1 MNRLL
6 LLCVRAIEKALDRW
20 ILWRLEG
27 RFPVKTAVALILTAT
42 LASVALKS
50 PAFFPQA
57 EAEAEKPYI
66 TEYKKKFPE
75 GLSLEKGRLSF
86 HCTERVG
93 ATVLARRLYSFSYIY
108 DLRQLEEAL
117 QQNNAEAFKD
127 KVCYNEQI
135 ALPEP
140 ILSPHRNEPLG
151 WPDDAAVHA
160 IYLQGGNSNPGRIQR
175 EVERLKNAGANGIVF
190 DVKDIIGVVNY
201 KSQLD
206 VVEKYRRH
214 PAPIIDVVKM
224 IKYLHDNDIY
234 VIARMAL
241 FQDESLARQRPDL
254 AIKDA
259 GSPTGR
265 LLTKGQPLWVDPGHQ
280 EVRDYNHALVTELVL
295 LGVDEIQFDYV
306 RYPAEG
312 NLKQVSYHGVTSPDD
327 KVQNIARFLAGAHT
341 LTSLTGTRTA
351 IDIFGVVAWGEDL
364 DINATGQRIEKL
376 APHVDVISP
385 MLYPSHFSKGFDRKA
400 KPADEPYHF
409 LHHGVAR
416 VLEKAGSPTIVRPW
430 LQAFRWRVSNYNAAY
445 IQEQIRGSDDAGG
458 KGWMLWNAGNEYD
471 MAFSAV
477 TPVLRRRAVAQR

>member
-1 MNRLL
+1 MNRFLL
-6 LLCVRAIEKALDRW
+6 FCVRTLEKGLDRW
-20 ILWRLEG
+20 ILWRLEP
-27 RFPVKTAVALILTAT
+27 RFPVKTASAIVAA
-42 LASVALKS
+42 AALVTMTQFPGGIFPIDKTS
-50 PAFFPQA
+50 P
-57 EAEAEKPYI
+57 EKPFI

-75 GLSLEKGRLSF
+75 GLTRHSDRLSF
-86 HCTERVG
+86 HCTERLSAG
-93 ATVLARRLYSFSYIY
+93 ILARRLYSYSFIY
-108 DLRQLEEAL
+108 DQRQLEEAI
-117 QQNNAEAFKD
+117 QKNNPAAFAD
-127 KVCYNEQI
+127 RVCHKEEI
-135 ALPEP
+135 VLPEP
-140 ILSPHRNEPLG
+140 ILQPHQNEPLG
-151 WPDDAAVHA
+151 WPADAAVHA

-201 KSQLD
+201 RSSLD
-206 VVEKYRRH
+206 IVEKNRRH
-214 PAPIIDVVKM
+214 PAPILDISKM

-241 FQDESLARQRPDL
+241 FQDENLAKQRPDL

-280 EVRDYNHALVTELVL
+280 EVQDYNLALVTELVL

-312 NLKQVSYHGVTSPDD
+312 NLKQVSYHQVSSPED

-341 LTSLTGTRTA
+341 LTSLTNTRTA

-364 DINATGQRIEKL
+364 DINATGQRIERL
-376 APHVDVISP
+376 SLHVDVISP
-385 MLYPSHFSKGFDRKA
+385 MLYPSHFSNGFDRKA
-400 KPADEPYHF
+400 RPADEPYHF
-409 LHHGVAR
+409 LHQGVAR
-416 VLEKAGSPTIVRPW
+416 VLEKSGTGKVVRPW

-477 TPVLRRRAVAQR
+477 TPVLRRRAVAAR